1 MTASQISFL
10 FVGVFLVL
18 DAQLT
23 SAIEQEWLF
32 DSPRVYGRGRTF
44 VAANDSDHSSKFN
57 PATLGEADVTFQWRI
72 IDIEGVFIGENTI
85 DTFSDLLSAANSSD
99 GVAVLRKFDENF
111 GKKQYFKAQGSFS
124 SLRFGPVD
132 ISAFGV
138 NRSWLEFRVPPL
150 PEVAWSV
157 DTIYGANISYGLQIF
172 NSLSVGLTLRPMSRN
187 YIAGNIG
194 FVDIIEFINPDQV
207 KFEDYASVLE
217 GSGTGADLGLVGHLS
232 PGLRWGFTIR
242 NIGDTAFSTKKNAGD
257 QTIPPL
263 RQTMSLGLM
272 HRSQLGSKFNLDQYL
287 DIHSLLNRDG
297 LNLMRLVNFGAE
309 LGSSF
314 FSRDH
319 DYGLV
324 AGFNEGYF
332 AAGLFV
338 DLFFLRLEAI
348 NYAVESGHGPGQEQD
363 RRWGLSARSTITI

>member
-1 MTASQISFL
+1 MTASQLLLAIVGGFL
-10 FVGVFLVL
+10 IL
-18 DAQLT
+18 DSHTMVAL
-23 SAIEQEWLF
+23 EQEWLF

-44 VAANDSDHSSKFN
+44 VAAPDSDQSSKFN

-72 IDIEGVFIGENTI
+72 VDIEGVFIGENTLN
-85 DTFSDLLSAANSSD
+85 TFSDLLSAANSSD
-99 GVAVLRKFDENF
+99 GVAVLKKFDENF
-111 GKKQYFKAQGSFS
+111 GKKQYFKAQGSLS
-124 SLRFGPVD
+124 SFRFGPVD
-132 ISAFGV
+132 ISGFAV
-138 NRSWLEFRVPPL
+138 NRSWLEFQVPPL
-150 PEVAWSV
+150 PEVSWSV
-157 DTIYGANISYGLQIF
+157 DTIYGANISYGLQI
-172 NSLSVGLTLRPMSRN
+172 SSGLSIGITLRPMSRN

-217 GSGTGADLGLVGHLS
+217 GSGTGADLGFAGHLS

-242 NIGDTAFSTKKNAGD
+242 NVGDTAFSTKKNSAD

-263 RQTMSLGLM
+263 RQVMSLGLM
-272 HRSQLGSKFNLDQYL
+272 HRSQFGSAFNLDQYL

-297 LNLMRLVNFGAE
+297 LNLMRLINFGME
-309 LGSSF
+309 LGTSV

-332 AAGLFV
+332 SAGLFV